1 MKNYIAELVATYFL
15 VFCGTGAI
23 VINDVSG
30 GVVMQN
36 GIAISFGVI
45 VTVMIFAFGRSS
57 GAHMN
62 PAVSIALASVKLF
75 PKKEV
80 VPYIL
85 AQLAGAV
92 LASLTLK
99 GLFSSNEFLG
109 SSLPSDG
116 SALTAFILEFILTFL
131 LMMVILFTTQGRK
144 MEQYFAP
151 IAIGLTV
158 LMEAQFAGP
167 ICGASMNPARSFG
180 PALISGHTEH
190 LWVYLLATTL
200 GAIVA
205 SGFWWW
211 QTRD

>member
-1 MKNYIAELVATYFL
+1 MKNYIAELIATYFL

-80 VPYIL
+80 IPYIL

-92 LASLTLK
+92 LASITLK
-99 GLFSSNEFLG
+99 GLFASNEFLG
-109 SSLPSDG
+109 SSLPFDD

-131 LMMVILFTTQGRK
+131 LMLVILFTTQGRK
-144 MEQYFAP
+144 TEQYFAP

-180 PALISGHTEH
+180 PAIISGHTEH

-211 QTRD
+211 QSRD